1 MYLIGKQVNL
11 FTSKLFIPEVTQCLS
26 PECLFD
32 SLTVDSLSF
41 ALKPVGKSL
50 GDSHIKMTG
59 VLVVT
64 FLTSILI
71 HGNNRKQALFVFISI
86 NFRGKQ
92 RLPDSVLSNVKLHP
106 KCKLTSDLNLT
117 EC

>member
-41 ALKPVGKSL
+41 ALKPVGMNSVKIP
-50 GDSHIKMTG
+50 GGIPYKNDRG
-59 VLVVT
+59 ACC
-64 FLTSILI
+64 
-71 HGNNRKQALFVFISI
+71 NISD
-86 NFRGKQ
+86 K
-92 RLPDSVLSNVKLHP
+92 HP
-106 KCKLTSDLNLT
+106 HPRR
-117 EC
+117 